1 MAEEPITTLLE
12 MTERPALNVTRPHR
26 GGMLLRLEEPS
37 TDFYRFL
44 LRSIGASEEGDR
56 LALAD
61 EALFELLGDP
71 LLEVFVLFLGGAPA
85 GCFELDRRMVA
96 EVELVRFGLLPGFR
110 GRGLAKYLLATAV
123 ETAWDEEPMRV
134 WVQAAAGKAS
144 RSLLLYQWAGFAP
157 IQTDSADL

>member
-12 MTERPALNVTRPHR
+12 MTARPALSVTRPHR

-85 GCFELDRRMVA
+85 GCFELDRRVVG
-96 EVELVRFGLLPGFR
+96 EVELGQFGLLSGFR

-123 ETAWDEEPMRV
+123 ETAFDEEPGRI
-134 WVQAAAGKAS
+134 WVAASAGDDS
-144 RSLLLYQWAGFAP
+144 SSLLLYQWAGFTP
-157 IQTDSADL
+157 VQVDM